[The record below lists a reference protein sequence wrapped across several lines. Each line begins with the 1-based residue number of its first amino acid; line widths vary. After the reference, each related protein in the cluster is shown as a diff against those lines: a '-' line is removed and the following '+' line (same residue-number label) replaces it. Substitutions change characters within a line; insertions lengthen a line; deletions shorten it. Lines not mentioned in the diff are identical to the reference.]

1 MILISGRQDMDKIPR
16 RRRWPA
22 AGGVGGRGWAAATLA
37 GLTAGVLGS
46 RGFAAATLAG
56 LIAVS
61 ELAMSAPPATA
72 QWWRQ

>member
-1 MILISGRQDMDKIPR
+1 MGKPCVVQFMILISGRQDMDKIPR
-16 RRRWPA
+16 RRR
-22 AGGVGGRGWAAATLA
+22 
-37 GLTAGVLGS
+37 LTAGVLGS